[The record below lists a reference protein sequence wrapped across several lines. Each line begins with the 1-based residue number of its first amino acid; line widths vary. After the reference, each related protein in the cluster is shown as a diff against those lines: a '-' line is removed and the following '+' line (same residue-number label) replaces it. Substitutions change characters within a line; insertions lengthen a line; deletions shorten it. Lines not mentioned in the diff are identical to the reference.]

1 MRVKVEEIGSGLHPN
16 QVLVR
21 IRTVKGP
28 ETVAIDRHSLAR
40 NNTIEVGH
48 PVSKHGQYRLIELPA
63 ETSSGA
69 WRVWIDHNIACD
81 GELEA
86 AE

>member
-1 MRVKVEEIGSGLHPN
+1 MRVKVEEVGLGLHPN
-16 QVLVR
+16 QVLVE
-21 IRTVKGP
+21 IQTVNGP
-28 ETVAIDRHSLAR
+28 ETVALNRHSLMR
-40 NNTIEVGH
+40 NNAIEVGH
-48 PVSKHGQYRLIELPA
+48 PISKHGQYRLIELPA

-69 WRVWIDHNIACD
+69 WRVWIDQNIVCD